1 MKKLIMLTLIAAM
14 VMFLSVSVTKA
25 ADPNAPKTE
34 PVTIKGRVVATEDS
48 NGVITAVYLHSKLQG
63 RINITLDAMGKELG
77 EKMKGKM
84 VEVTGTETATDGE
97 KWLTVEK
104 YAEVQKPAE
113 KPTEPAEE
121 PKE

>member
-34 PVTIKGRVVATEDS
+34 PVTIKGRVIVTRDG
-48 NGVITAVYLHSKLQG
+48 NDITAVHINVLLKGKY
-63 RINITLDAMGKELG
+63 NITLDAKGKELG
-77 EKMKGKM
+77 EKMEGKM
-84 VEVTGTETATDGE
+84 VEVTGIETTKDTE

-113 KPTEPAEE
+113 KPKEPAEK